1 MLLGA
6 DDSPVPAL
14 FRAVS
19 GESVWSGDG
28 MVWVWGMCDGS
39 ARFSSLGRQLVPEAG
54 LSLA

>member
-6 DDSPVPAL
+6 DDSPVP
-14 FRAVS
+14 VYS
-19 GESVWSGDG
+19 GQSRGRVCG
-28 MVWVWGMCDGS
+28 MVAGMGWVWGTCDGS